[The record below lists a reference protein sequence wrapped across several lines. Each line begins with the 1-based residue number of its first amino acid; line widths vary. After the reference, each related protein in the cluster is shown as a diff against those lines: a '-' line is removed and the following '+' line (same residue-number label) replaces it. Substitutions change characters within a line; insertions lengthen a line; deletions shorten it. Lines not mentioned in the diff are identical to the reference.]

1 MEKPEVRETINRL
14 KEAGVN
20 MEYKGPGA
28 DGEKAVASSP
38 LAGKTIVITGT
49 LQKMSRKEATDLLE
63 SLGAN
68 VTGSVSKKTDLLV
81 AGEKAGSK
89 LDKAKKLDVTIW
101 DEETLLSHLPEE
113 VRV

>member
-1 MEKPEVRETINRL
+1 MKFSKDTRPNGVTD
-14 KEAGVN
+14 KESAQLIAEALPWIKN
-20 MEYKGPGA
+20 IT
-28 DGEKAVASSP
+28 
-38 LAGKTIVITGT
+38 GKTVVITGT